1 MKIDLE
7 PLIRFFGNLPKG
19 DNEELA
25 LLKAHLV
32 IEEVLTKIIEDR
44 VKHPEQLRKARLRFA
59 QKMYLARSLADLEHQ
74 SWVWGAVKALNDARN
89 ELAHGLAKNEIEEK
103 VGEFVRLV
111 ESAQGVPDDALL
123 SPSFG
128 RLHWALFKV
137 FAVFSTY
144 AHVDL
149 SHLKISTV
157 LTNAEQTIA
166 ADRAKPRA
174 G

>member
-1 MKIDLE
+1 MKIDLQ

-19 DNEELA
+19 GNEELA

-59 QKMYLARSLADLEHQ
+59 QKMYVARSLADLEHQ
-74 SWVWGAVKALNDARN
+74 SWAWGAAKALNEARN
-89 ELAHGLAKNEIEEK
+89 ELAHGLSKNEIEEK
-103 VGEFVRLV
+103 VSQFVKLV
-111 ESAQGVPDDALL
+111 EDAQGQPDEESI

-144 AHVDL
+144 AHLDL
-149 SHLKISTV
+149 SHLKISTA
-157 LTNAEQTIA
+157 LTHAEQPVA
-166 ADRAKPRA
+166 ADRPKTGA

>member
-1 MKIDLE
+1 MKIDLQ
-7 PLIRFFGNLPKG
+7 PLICFFGNLPKG
-19 DNEELA
+19 GNEELA

-44 VKHPEQLRKARLRFA
+44 VKHPEQLRKGRLRFA

-74 SWVWGAVKALNDARN
+74 SWAWGATKTLNDARN
-89 ELAHGLAKNEIEEK
+89 ELAHGLSKNEIEEK
-103 VGEFVRLV
+103 ISQFVELV
-111 ESAQGVPDDALL
+111 ESAQGQPDDESI

-137 FAVFSTY
+137 FVVFSTY
-144 AHVDL
+144 AHLDL
-149 SHLKISTV
+149 SHLKVSTV
-157 LTNAEQTIA
+157 LTNAEQA
-166 ADRAKPRA
+166 VAVDRPKSDA